1 MDLKQQGATS
11 ICLDLRD
18 NPGGLLREAVNIVNL
33 FVEKN
38 QLVVTMRGRVA
49 EWDKFY
55 RTDQNP
61 VDLQIPLVV
70 MTSPWSASASEIVA
84 GSLQDLDRA
93 VIVGQR
99 SYGKGLVQQTMGLI
113 YGSLFKV
120 TVAKYYTPSGRCVQS
135 LDYSERN
142 ADGTVNRF
150 SDSLIKQFKTKNG
163 RIVWDGLGVIPDVE
177 VAERIYSV
185 LAETLMVKSHIFNY
199 ATNYAL
205 AHPTIAKSS
214 EFRLSDKEYEE
225 FVTWTKTQNYAYVTK
240 EEADLD
246 KLQKHSAKS
255 GSWGI
260 LSAEHAALKKKIEE
274 SKQDDF
280 TEFKFEIKVLLEAE
294 IASRYYYQKG
304 RVGAS
309 LKDDPDLKEALT
321 IVKDT
326 KKWKSILTTIV
337 QKEKPKQRVM
347 EEDGH

>member
-1 MDLKQQGATS
+1 
-11 ICLDLRD
+11 
-18 NPGGLLREAVNIVNL
+18 
-33 FVEKN
+33 
-38 QLVVTMRGRVA
+38 
-49 EWDKFY
+49 
-55 RTDQNP
+55 
-61 VDLQIPLVV
+61 
-70 MTSPWSASASEIVA
+70 
-84 GSLQDLDRA
+84 
-93 VIVGQR
+93 
-99 SYGKGLVQQTMGLI
+99 
-113 YGSLFKV
+113 
-120 TVAKYYTPSGRCVQS
+120 
-135 LDYSERN
+135 
-142 ADGTVNRF
+142 
-150 SDSLIKQFKTKNG
+150 
-163 RIVWDGLGVIPDVE
+163 
-177 VAERIYSV
+177 
-185 LAETLMVKSHIFNY
+185 MVKSHIFNY

-294 IASRYYYQKG
+294 ISSRYYYQKG

-321 IVKDT
+321 IVRDT
-326 KKWKSILTTIV
+326 KKWKSTLTTIV
-337 QKEKPKQRVM
+337 QKEKPKQRIV